1 MDLSYII
8 VNYRSSRDLIPCLNS
23 ILASDFK
30 GAFEI
35 LVVDNSEGDS
45 GIAIVEQMFPQ
56 IQLTINPV
64 NIGFA
69 GANNQAVR
77 MAKGRHL
84 FFINPD
90 VELNP
95 DTTRLLSEYLDA
107 NPKTGAVGPKVLNP
121 DGSLQYSCRRYPT
134 LWSGLFNRYSLL
146 TRLFPNNRFS
156 RDYLMTDWDH
166 NSVRTV
172 DWISGC
178 CIMAPREAF
187 IEAGMFDENY
197 FLFIEDVDLCRTL
210 SGKGY
215 DVVYNPETS
224 ILHHISSSNHRIPF
238 KCIVKRHQGMS
249 YYHRKYMEGNAVSRA
264 ILDSMIALR
273 CGLQLALNIFR

>member
-8 VNYRSSRDLIPCLNS
+8 VNYRSSRDLVACLHS

-30 GAFEI
+30 GSFEI

-45 GIAIVEQMFPQ
+45 GIAIVEKMFPQ

-64 NIGFA
+64 NAGFA
-69 GANNQAVR
+69 GANNQAAR
-77 MAKGRHL
+77 QAQGRHL

-90 VELNP
+90 VELSP

-107 NPKTGAVGPKVLNP
+107 HPGTGAVGPKVLDP
-121 DGSLQYSCRRYPT
+121 DGTLQYSCRRFPT

-146 TRLFPNNRFS
+146 TRLFPDNRFT
-156 RDYLMTDWDH
+156 REYLMTDWDH
-166 NSVRTV
+166 SSVRTV

-178 CIMAPREAF
+178 CFMTPRDAF
-187 IEAGMFDENY
+187 IESDMFDEQY

-210 SGKGY
+210 SGRGH
-215 DVVYNPETS
+215 DVVYNPETT
-224 ILHHISSSNHRIPF
+224 ILHRISSSNQRIPF
-238 KCIVKRHQGMS
+238 KCVVKQHQGMS
-249 YYHRKYMEGNAVSRA
+249 YYHRKYMEGNLLSRT
-264 ILDSMIALR
+264 ILDGLIAVR
-273 CGLQLALNIFR
+273 CGLQLALNVFR